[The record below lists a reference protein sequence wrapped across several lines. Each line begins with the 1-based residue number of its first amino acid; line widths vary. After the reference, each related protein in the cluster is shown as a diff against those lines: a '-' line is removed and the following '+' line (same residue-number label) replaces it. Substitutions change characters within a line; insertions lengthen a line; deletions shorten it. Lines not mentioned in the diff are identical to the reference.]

1 MVWTLPAAES
11 RSGAAA
17 KDDNHGLI
25 CDRGRLGAYPVL
37 KPLIGDAVDTAAL
50 VRGWAEL
57 IRLRASI
64 EAGAVAPST
73 ILRKLAATGPNNTLS
88 QALRALGTNLPPSMS
103 LMNAGLISLA
113 RILGRALRRRPI
125 RDQEEARRISSAS
138 DHRLLL

>member
-1 MVWTLPAAES
+1 MVWTLQAAES

-88 QALRALGTNLPPSMS
+88 QALRALETNLPPSMS
-103 LMNAGLISLA
+103 FDGGCIE
-113 RILGRALRRRPI
+113 LGAEHDKRVGDCI
-125 RDQEEARRISSAS
+125 RNDRGWGAERTGTA
-138 DHRLLL
+138 